1 MAVATIGAVRSELT
15 EYARD
20 ARLARAW
27 ALILDSMVFA
37 VLSFVINSVYGV
49 TQITSGSPAPDLGG
63 FASYAT
69 STVVPW
75 PWLTLA
81 GIVYFM
87 VPEALFG
94 ATLGKYWARIR
105 VVRVDGR
112 PLNLGA
118 VAIRNLLK
126 PIDWLPIL
134 YLLGSASV
142 LITTNSQRLGDL
154 SAGTTVVYRHR
165 AWEPGATRHAGLQA
179 RRIAGTLLVAAA
191 LFTVAFDYFGRPP
204 LVIEG
209 LFNVRQ
215 LAPGGV
221 TSYTLGDPQWGLGT
235 VTYSVAAA
243 TNSGLCNETVT
254 LQWFGLGWTEG
265 TSSFGCLV

>member
-1 MAVATIGAVRSELT
+1 
-15 EYARD
+15 
-20 ARLARAW
+20 
-27 ALILDSMVFA
+27 
-37 VLSFVINSVYGV
+37 
-49 TQITSGSPAPDLGG
+49 
-63 FASYAT
+63 
-69 STVVPW
+69 
-75 PWLTLA
+75 
-81 GIVYFM
+81 
-87 VPEALFG
+87 
-94 ATLGKYWARIR
+94 
-105 VVRVDGR
+105 
-112 PLNLGA
+112 
-118 VAIRNLLK
+118 
-126 PIDWLPIL
+126 
-134 YLLGSASV
+134 
-142 LITTNSQRLGDL
+142 
-154 SAGTTVVYRHR
+154 VVYRHR